1 MKSRKSARTLE
12 VAQRREL
19 QIAAAV
25 AREKAMQFHVSS
37 ALRLIALAADRIS
50 PLRML
55 EIHVR
60 LHWVVG
66 AEAELLANRVLAA
79 LGESAPADAA
89 RLFVA
94 GQIEP
99 EADTTSIWR
108 SVRSRLRGRVHH
120 DLRRWIELA
129 VGAAQAGLVHIHV
142 QHAVRFAQELAE
154 THTVA
159 EAGALYIEMVGM
171 PTPLQQAFHLTLLNR
186 LAGEELP
193 RISAGGPAAPA
204 AAPAQPQPAQP
215 AEAKAQ
221 VNRFGRRQAV

>member
-1 MKSRKSARTLE
+1 MKQRKSSRSLDAT
-12 VAQRREL
+12 QRREL

-25 AREKAMQFHVSS
+25 GREKAMQFHVSS

-66 AEAELLANRVLAA
+66 AEAELLANRVMAA
-79 LGESAPADAA
+79 LGENAPAEAA
-89 RLFVA
+89 KLFVA

-99 EADTTSIWR
+99 EADTASIWR
-108 SVRSRLRGRVHH
+108 AVRSRLRGRVHH

-142 QHAVRFAQELAE
+142 QHAVRFAQDLAE

-159 EAGALYIEMVGM
+159 EAAALYIEMVGM
-171 PTPLQQAFHLTLLNR
+171 PVPLQQAFHLTLLNR

-193 RISAGGPAAPA
+193 RMASSTAAQPAAQPQ
-204 AAPAQPQPAQP
+204 AQPQPVEPKVQG
-215 AEAKAQ
+215 
-221 VNRFGRRQAV
+221 NRFGRRQAV

>member
-1 MKSRKSARTLE
+1 MKQRKSTRSMDA
-12 VAQRREL
+12 AQRREL

-37 ALRLIALAADRIS
+37 ALRLIALAADRVS

-66 AEAELLANRVLAA
+66 AEAELLANRVMAA
-79 LGESAPADAA
+79 LGENAPAEAA
-89 RLFVA
+89 KLFVA

-99 EADTTSIWR
+99 EADTASIWR
-108 SVRSRLRGRVHH
+108 AVRSRLRGRVHH

-171 PTPLQQAFHLTLLNR
+171 PAPLQQAFHLTLLNR

-193 RISAGGPAAPA
+193 RIASAGP
-204 AAPAQPQPAQP
+204 PQPA
-215 AEAKAQ
+215 AQ
-221 VNRFGRRQAV
+221 VPPPQPVEPKVQGNRFGRRQVV